1 MFYYIKNK
9 CYICTRIYNYKLFCQ
24 KTNIM
29 RPKFFWIVT
38 ILLFFVSLQASADFV
53 LDEDDWGE
61 IAKTYHVDSI
71 LGRYGNSLPSWDYSA
86 LSIDVLDSIEQIY
99 LSYKMLDRVA
109 LCQLLKGAKYYSM
122 GDNKNAI
129 TCLKSIEQNFP
140 SDSFD
145 YGYLLY
151 YLSRVLAVD
160 NPLQSNYYAQ
170 RLHSW
175 SIDNEHA
182 YLLAM
187 SNKLLMNLTDDI
199 DSASHYRLEAID
211 YFSIFSD
218 SLMIDKT
225 NARFAIKFIE
235 QLPIDSVEALIH
247 PFYDRVGYARDADA
261 LATIYLLNYRADDAF
276 PYIQKLDGVKGFE
289 FQYYNNMAVYYSQK
303 KDFEK
308 ALLAYDS
315 SFQIYQQQAETIL
328 NEQIARVNGEYDK
341 KLYDQQLELQRYRSM
356 LLILIFVLLSL
367 LAITLI
373 VWLIRIVVR
382 NRKKNIRLKAE
393 NEKLEV
399 ANEELVDTTKKQTK
413 KLYAVSDICKNTY
426 ASIVTANP
434 DMVKVISR
442 SLYENLKET
451 YPQLSNMDFTYM
463 FLDFIGLNAKD
474 ICHIL
479 SVQEGTYYCRRSA
492 IKKKLGTELDQDIDE
507 IFNQFFLGQTILN
520 EN

>member
-1 MFYYIKNK
+1 
-9 CYICTRIYNYKLFCQ
+9 
-24 KTNIM
+24 M
-29 RPKFFWIVT
+29 RPKFFWIVA

-61 IAKTYHVDSI
+61 ISKTYHVDSI

-160 NPLQSNYYAQ
+160 NPQQSKYYAQ
-170 RLHSW
+170 RLHVW

-235 QLPIDSVEALIH
+235 QLPIDSIEALIR

-261 LATIYLLNYRADDAF
+261 LATVYLINERADEAY
-276 PYIQKLDGVKGFE
+276 PYIQKLAGVKGFE

-308 ALLAYDS
+308 ALLSYDT
-315 SFQIYQQQAETIL
+315 SFHIYQQQAETIL

-341 KLYDQQLELQRYRSM
+341 KLYDQQIQLQHYRNM
-356 LLILIFVLLSL
+356 LLSLIFVLVAIVAISL
-367 LAITLI
+367 II
-373 VWLIRIVVR
+373 WLVRIVYR
-382 NRKKNIRLKAE
+382 NRLKNRELKQEKA
-393 NEKLEV
+393 KLEEKNEV
-399 ANEELVDTTKKQTK
+399 LEVQNEELVDTTKKQTQ

-426 ASIVTANP
+426 ASIVLANP

-442 SLYENLKET
+442 SLHENLKET

-474 ICHIL
+474 ICRIL

-492 IKKKLGTELDQDIDE
+492 IKKKLGTELNQDIDE
-507 IFNQFFLGQTILN
+507 IFNQFFLGQTLIN
-520 EN
+520 

>member
-1 MFYYIKNK
+1 
-9 CYICTRIYNYKLFCQ
+9 
-24 KTNIM
+24 M
-29 RPKFFWIVT
+29 RPKFFWIVA

-61 IAKTYHVDSI
+61 ISKTYHVDSI

-151 YLSRVLAVD
+151 YLSRVLSVD
-160 NPLQSNYYAQ
+160 NPQQSKYYAQ
-170 RLHSW
+170 RLHVW

-235 QLPIDSVEALIH
+235 QLPIDSIEALIR

-261 LATIYLLNYRADDAF
+261 LATVYLINERADEAY
-276 PYIQKLDGVKGFE
+276 PYIQKLAGVKGFE

-308 ALLAYDS
+308 ALLSYDT
-315 SFQIYQQQAETIL
+315 SFHIYQQQAETIL

-341 KLYDQQLELQRYRSM
+341 KLYDQQIQLQHYRNM
-356 LLILIFVLLSL
+356 LLSLIFVLVAIVAISL
-367 LAITLI
+367 II
-373 VWLIRIVVR
+373 WLVRIVYR
-382 NRKKNIRLKAE
+382 NRLKNRELKQEKA
-393 NEKLEV
+393 KLEEKNEV
-399 ANEELVDTTKKQTK
+399 LEVQNEELVDTTKKQTQ

-426 ASIVTANP
+426 ASIVLANP

-442 SLYENLKET
+442 SLHENLKET

-474 ICHIL
+474 ICRIL

-492 IKKKLGTELDQDIDE
+492 IKKKLGTELNQDIDE
-507 IFNQFFLGQTILN
+507 IFNQFFLGQTLIN
-520 EN
+520 

>member
-1 MFYYIKNK
+1 
-9 CYICTRIYNYKLFCQ
+9 
-24 KTNIM
+24 M
-29 RPKFFWIVT
+29 RPKFFWIVA

-61 IAKTYHVDSI
+61 ISKTYHVDSI

-151 YLSRVLAVD
+151 YLSRVLSVD
-160 NPLQSNYYAQ
+160 NPQQSKYYAQ
-170 RLHSW
+170 RLHVW
-175 SIDNEHA
+175 SNDNEHA

-235 QLPIDSVEALIH
+235 QLPIDSIEALIR

-261 LATIYLLNYRADDAF
+261 LATVYLINERADEAY
-276 PYIQKLDGVKGFE
+276 PYIQKLAGVKGFE

-308 ALLAYDS
+308 ALLSYDT
-315 SFQIYQQQAETIL
+315 SFHIYQQQAETIL

-341 KLYDQQLELQRYRSM
+341 KLYDQQIQLQHYRNM
-356 LLILIFVLLSL
+356 LLSLIFVLVAIVAISL
-367 LAITLI
+367 II
-373 VWLIRIVVR
+373 WLVRIVYR
-382 NRKKNIRLKAE
+382 NRLKNRELKQEKA
-393 NEKLEV
+393 KLEEKNEV
-399 ANEELVDTTKKQTK
+399 LEVQNEELVDTTKKQTQ

-426 ASIVTANP
+426 ASIVLANP

-442 SLYENLKET
+442 SLHENLKES

-474 ICHIL
+474 ICRIL

-492 IKKKLGTELDQDIDE
+492 IKKKLGTELNQDIDE
-507 IFNQFFLGQTILN
+507 IFNQFFLGQTLIN
-520 EN
+520 

>member
-1 MFYYIKNK
+1 
-9 CYICTRIYNYKLFCQ
+9 
-24 KTNIM
+24 M
-29 RPKFFWIVT
+29 RPKFFWIVA

-61 IAKTYHVDSI
+61 ISKTYHVDSI

-160 NPLQSNYYAQ
+160 NPQQSKYYAQ
-170 RLHSW
+170 RLHVW
-175 SIDNEHA
+175 SNDNEHA

-235 QLPIDSVEALIH
+235 QLPIDSIEALIR

-261 LATIYLLNYRADDAF
+261 LATVYLINERADEAY
-276 PYIQKLDGVKGFE
+276 PYIQKLAGVKGFE

-308 ALLAYDS
+308 ALLSYDT
-315 SFQIYQQQAETIL
+315 SFHIYQQQAETIL

-341 KLYDQQLELQRYRSM
+341 KLYDQQIQLQHYRNM
-356 LLILIFVLLSL
+356 LLSLIFVLVAIVAISL
-367 LAITLI
+367 II
-373 VWLIRIVVR
+373 WLVRIVYR
-382 NRKKNIRLKAE
+382 NRLKNRELKQEKA
-393 NEKLEV
+393 KLEEKNEV
-399 ANEELVDTTKKQTK
+399 LEVQNEELVDTTKKQTQ

-426 ASIVTANP
+426 ASIVLANP

-442 SLYENLKET
+442 SLHENLKET

-474 ICHIL
+474 ICRIL

-492 IKKKLGTELDQDIDE
+492 IKKKLGTELNQDIDE
-507 IFNQFFLGQTILN
+507 IFNQFFLGQTLIN
-520 EN
+520 

>member
-1 MFYYIKNK
+1 
-9 CYICTRIYNYKLFCQ
+9 
-24 KTNIM
+24 M
-29 RPKFFWIVT
+29 RPKFFWIVA

-61 IAKTYHVDSI
+61 ISKTYHVDSI

-160 NPLQSNYYAQ
+160 NPQQSKYYAQ
-170 RLHSW
+170 RLHVW
-175 SIDNEHA
+175 SNDNEHA

-235 QLPIDSVEALIH
+235 QLPIDSIEALIR

-261 LATIYLLNYRADDAF
+261 LATVYLINERADEAY
-276 PYIQKLDGVKGFE
+276 PYIQKLAGVKGFE

-308 ALLAYDS
+308 ALLSYDT
-315 SFQIYQQQAETIL
+315 SFHIYQQQAETIL

-341 KLYDQQLELQRYRSM
+341 KLYDQQIQLQHYRNM
-356 LLILIFVLLSL
+356 LLSLIFVLV
-367 LAITLI
+367 AIVAIGLI
-373 VWLIRIVVR
+373 IWLVRIVYR
-382 NRKKNIRLKAE
+382 NRLKNRELKQEKA
-393 NEKLEV
+393 KLEEKNEV
-399 ANEELVDTTKKQTK
+399 LEVQNEELVDTTKKQTQ

-426 ASIVTANP
+426 ASIVLANP

-474 ICHIL
+474 ICRIL

-492 IKKKLGTELDQDIDE
+492 IKKKLGTELNQDIDE
-507 IFNQFFLGQTILN
+507 IFNQFFLGQTLIN
-520 EN
+520 

>member
-1 MFYYIKNK
+1 
-9 CYICTRIYNYKLFCQ
+9 
-24 KTNIM
+24 M
-29 RPKFFWIVT
+29 RPKFFWIVA

-61 IAKTYHVDSI
+61 ISKTYHVDSI

-160 NPLQSNYYAQ
+160 NPQQSKYYAQ

-235 QLPIDSVEALIH
+235 QLPIDSIEALIR

-261 LATIYLLNYRADDAF
+261 LATVYLINERADEAY
-276 PYIQKLDGVKGFE
+276 PYIQKLAGVKGFE

-308 ALLAYDS
+308 ALLSYDT
-315 SFQIYQQQAETIL
+315 SFHIYQQQAETIL

-341 KLYDQQLELQRYRSM
+341 KLYDQQIQLQHYRNM
-356 LLILIFVLLSL
+356 LLSLIFVLVAIVAISL
-367 LAITLI
+367 II
-373 VWLIRIVVR
+373 WLVRIVYR
-382 NRKKNIRLKAE
+382 NRLKNRELKQEKA
-393 NEKLEV
+393 KLEEKNEV
-399 ANEELVDTTKKQTK
+399 LEVQNEELVDTTKKQTQ

-426 ASIVTANP
+426 ASIVLANP

-442 SLYENLKET
+442 SLYENLRET

-463 FLDFIGLNAKD
+463 FLDFIGLGAKD
-474 ICHIL
+474 ICRIL

-492 IKKKLGTELDQDIDE
+492 IKKKLGSEFDQDIDE
-507 IFNQFFLGQTILN
+507 IFNQFFLGQTLIN
-520 EN
+520 